1 LRRRLRSAERR
12 NDDATRLGSSRVKTP
27 LSRVSASLCSVT
39 CRDQRRPACFDL
51 GFFRAA
57 LLRLWVLRGAL
68 RPRLDTLCAVAAI
81 SDKPGWAETGSS
93 RVGKG
98 AMSNTFRYLA
108 FAASCLLLAPIAAA
122 AQTYP
127 SRQITL
133 IVPFAPGGPA
143 DFLGRLVGQ
152 KMGEDL
158 GQQIVV
164 DNRPGA
170 NTIIGAQA
178 VAKAAPDGYTLLMAI
193 DGTLV
198 MNPFLYTKL
207 AYDPFRDFVPVSL
220 LALVPSAL
228 VGNIDIPV
236 NSIKELVDQEK
247 AKPGTF
253 QIGISTPTS
262 QVNVGL
268 LNMMAGTNF
277 GIVPYRG
284 GTTQITGIL
293 AGDIPLGMESI
304 NVARPLWRDKRLK
317 ILGLVS
323 AQRLSLAPEIATIA
337 ETFPGY
343 DLGIWQSIVTP
354 AGTPGAVVNV
364 LHAAI
369 RKVLAMPEVR
379 EKLLAAGIEPASSA
393 TPQEFA
399 AFIRSQADTRAKVI
413 AAVGMKLD

>member
-1 LRRRLRSAERR
+1 MRIHLGRSVWA
-12 NDDATRLGSSRVKTP
+12 
-27 LSRVSASLCSVT
+27 
-39 CRDQRRPACFDL
+39 
-51 GFFRAA
+51 AA
-57 LLRLWVLRGAL
+57 LL
-68 RPRLDTLCAVAAI
+68 
-81 SDKPGWAETGSS
+81 
-93 RVGKG
+93 
-98 AMSNTFRYLA
+98 
-108 FAASCLLLAPIAAA
+108 LLLPSIAAA
-122 AQTYP
+122 QSYP
-127 SRQITL
+127 SRSITL
-133 IVPFAPGGPA
+133 IVPFAAGGPA
-143 DFLGRLVGQ
+143 DFLGRLIGQ

-178 VAKAAPDGYTLLMAI
+178 VAKANPDGYTLLMAI

-198 MNPFLYTKL
+198 MNPFLYSKL
-207 AYDPFRDFVPVSL
+207 AYDPFKDFAPVSL
-220 LALVPSAL
+220 VALVPSAL
-228 VGNIDIPV
+228 VGNINVPV

-277 GIVPYRG
+277 TMVPYRG

-293 AGDIPLGMESI
+293 AGDIAFGMESI
-304 NVARPLWRDKRLK
+304 NVSLPLWREKKVK

-323 AQRLSLAPEIATIA
+323 AQRLSFVPEIPAIA

-343 DLGIWQSIVTP
+343 DLSIWQSIVAP
-354 AGTPGAVVNV
+354 AGTPREIVTR
-364 LHAAI
+364 LHASI
-369 RKVLAMPEVR
+369 SKVLAMADVR
-379 EKLLAAGIEPASSA
+379 EKLLTAGIEPASSK
-393 TPQEFA
+393 TPEEFA

-413 AAVGMKLD
+413 QAVGMKLD